1 MKKLVSVLV
10 LLMVLVACDSSSGEE
25 ASTWDEIEE
34 SGEIVFATAG
44 TLYPASYYPEGSDEL
59 TGYDVEVIREVASRL
74 DLEVNFEV
82 MAYDAMLAALQSGR
96 VDIITAGPREE
107 SEDNFIFSQP
117 IKYSYSTMIVR
128 SEDHSGI
135 EKLEDLEGKKA
146 GGAATTVYS
155 DIAEKYGAEV
165 VTYGNATNDVY
176 LRDVENGRTDV
187 VINDYYLQS
196 LALEAFPEMEI
207 ELHPD
212 LRFHP
217 QTVSVVA
224 DLGNDE
230 LGERIE
236 QTISEMKEDGTLT
249 EISAEFFGG
258 QDVSQEI
265 TEDIEEIDGI
275 E

>member
-1 MKKLVSVLV
+1 MKKLVSVFV
-10 LLMVLVACDSSSGEE
+10 LLVVLAACDSSSSEE
-25 ASTWDEIEE
+25 VTNWDEIEK

-74 DLEVNFEV
+74 DLEVKFEV

-107 SEDNFIFSQP
+107 SKDNFIFSQP

-207 ELHPD
+207 ELHSD

-224 DLGNDE
+224 DLGSDE
-230 LGERIE
+230 LAERIE
-236 QTISEMKEDGTLT
+236 QTIGEMKEDGTLT

>member
-10 LLMVLVACDSSSGEE
+10 LLMVLVGCDSSSGEE
-25 ASTWDEIEE
+25 ASTWDEVEE

-207 ELHPD
+207 ELHPE

-249 EISAEFFGG
+249 DISAEFFGG